1 MLYLRSDHDG
11 IEDLRKKKIQ
21 RFSRRSYRMHDIAIP
36 VSIAR
41 LSSMYP
47 AARCQNV
54 SDKKGIVYVDLKIE
68 SKALHLNLIIAL
80 EERYSISRFLGW
92 EVL

>member
-1 MLYLRSDHDG
+1 
-11 IEDLRKKKIQ
+11 
-21 RFSRRSYRMHDIAIP
+21 MHDIAIP

-47 AARCQNV
+47 AAHCQNV
-54 SDKKGIVYVDLKIE
+54 SDKKGIVYVDSKIE
-68 SKALHLNLIIAL
+68 SKVLYSNLTIAL
-80 EERYSISRFLGW
+80 EERYSIPRFLGW

>member
-1 MLYLRSDHDG
+1 MLYLRSDYDG
-11 IEDLRKKKIQ
+11 IEDLRKKKFNE
-21 RFSRRSYRMHDIAIP
+21 RRSSRRSYRIHDIAIP

-54 SDKKGIVYVDLKIE
+54 NDKKGIVYVDSKIE
-68 SKALHLNLIIAL
+68 SKALHLNLTIAL
-80 EERYSISRFLGW
+80 EERYSISRFLG
-92 EVL
+92 